1 MPARLISLTS
11 FFACCICSALSTN
24 AASPNVGEYDRNW
37 PQWRGPLSIGVAPD
51 AHPPVQ
57 WSESKNVKWK
67 VPIPGSGSSTPIV
80 WNDKVFVQTAIATGI
95 KPTPAG
101 AATDASAALT
111 APASPSPP
119 AGPQRGGRG
128 PGGPGG
134 AGGMGSK
141 PDDIYQF
148 VLLCLDRATGHEL
161 WRSVLREEV
170 PHEGIFVGNGS
181 FASASPVTDGQRVY
195 AFFGSRGL
203 YCLDLEGHKLWEKDL
218 GKMQVRLSFGEGSS
232 PALYEN
238 TLIVN
243 WDHEG
248 QSFIVALDKRSGDE
262 IWRMPRD
269 EKTSWTTPLVIVRDG
284 TPQVVTAAT
293 SKIRSYDLASGKL
306 LWECAGLTANS
317 IPSPVVD
324 GDLVYATT
332 GFRGSVLLAI
342 RLGASGDLTD
352 SDSIA
357 WKYDKDTP
365 YVPSPLVYDGRLY
378 VIKVNTQIIS
388 CLDAKTGKVLFG
400 PQRLEGMGDI
410 YASPVG
416 AAGRVYF
423 VGRNGTTAVIK
434 AADSLEVQ
442 ATNVLDDPIDASPAL
457 VDNELFLRGKDH
469 LYCIAEK

>member
-1 MPARLISLTS
+1 
-11 FFACCICSALSTN
+11 
-24 AASPNVGEYDRNW
+24 
-37 PQWRGPLSIGVAPD
+37 
-51 AHPPVQ
+51 
-57 WSESKNVKWK
+57 
-67 VPIPGSGSSTPIV
+67 
-80 WNDKVFVQTAIATGI
+80 
-95 KPTPAG
+95 
-101 AATDASAALT
+101 
-111 APASPSPP
+111 
-119 AGPQRGGRG
+119 
-128 PGGPGG
+128 
-134 AGGMGSK
+134 MGSK

-148 VLLCLDRATGHEL
+148 ALLCLDRATGREL
-161 WRSVLREEV
+161 WRAVLREEV
-170 PHEGIFVGNGS
+170 PHEGIFVGNGTY
-181 FASASPVTDGQRVY
+181 ASASPVTDGQRVY

-203 YCLDLEGHKLWEKDL
+203 YCLDMEGHKLWERDL
-218 GKMQVRLSFGEGSS
+218 GKMQIRLSFGEGSS
-232 PALYEN
+232 PALYGN
-238 TLIVN
+238 TLVVN

-262 IWRMPRD
+262 MWRVSRD
-269 EKTSWTTPLVIVRDG
+269 EKTSWTTPIVVVRDG
-284 TPQVVTAAT
+284 APQVVTAAT
-293 SKIRSYDLASGKL
+293 SKIRSYDLATGKL

-317 IPSPVVD
+317 IPSPVVAD
-324 GDLVYATT
+324 DLVYATT

-378 VIKVNTQIIS
+378 VIKVNTNIIS

-416 AAGRVYF
+416 ADGRVYF
-423 VGRNGTTAVIK
+423 VSRTGTTAVIK
-434 AADSLEVQ
+434 AGDTLDVL

-457 VDNELFLRGKDH
+457 VDNEIFLRGKDH